1 MYLNTS
7 IFTVYKCTSVS
18 GNTMTWTYAGDLQ
31 TGILDVA
38 RDYAD
43 AVGDEVY
50 DVATARRYVYY
61 AYANDSMGAG
71 FSLSDRELQYRGIC
85 ITTEIEAPTTPEMYM
100 WEINPVWASKYADR
114 YLHEVYGGLAIYS
127 DALSSD
133 TYAGLSALALTF
145 YLEGIRQMKVGY
157 EDTIEDYGVI
167 AKNLIALGSGAGIK
181 FDNYGHSSEGARGRF
196 TWEVRDNGHC
206 TLKLY

>member
-1 MYLNTS
+1 MAT
-7 IFTVYKCTSVS
+7 
-18 GNTMTWTYAGDLQ
+18 Q
-31 TGILDVA
+31 TGSYDFKAAKEAHDGAIN
-38 RDYAD
+38 YAD

-50 DVATARRYVYY
+50 GVATASRYVYY
-61 AYANDSMGAG
+61 AYANDSAGTG

-85 ITTEIEAPTTPEMYM
+85 ITTETEAPTTPEMYL
-100 WEINPVWASKYADR
+100 WEINPVWASKYADK
-114 YLHEVYGGLAIYS
+114 YLHDIHGGMAIYS

-196 TWEVRDNGHC
+196 TWEVRDNGHF
-206 TLKLY
+206 TMKLY